1 MKYPKTYKL
10 VLYLVVSIFIISC
23 NKSPKAKE
31 EVLNNAKK
39 DVKMASDD
47 LTRATKDAINE
58 FNKYKS
64 NIQFKLVENDKIITD
79 LKSKIKDFDKN
90 KQTSYYKQIEKL
102 QIRNTELK
110 LKIENYKQGPSQ
122 KWELFKMDF
131 NKELDEL
138 GKSISNSAKE
148 NMKN

>member
-10 VLYLVVSIFIISC
+10 VLYLVVSIFILSC

-39 DVKMASDD
+39 DVVMASDD
-47 LTRATKDAINE
+47 LTRATKDSINE

-102 QIRNTELK
+102 QLRNTELK